1 MASNGN
7 FVQQEQYKN
16 VGQAAYADADPNTA
30 DRSLSKEQ
38 VGWFFVE
45 QYYTT
50 LSQQPEKLHLFY
62 NKISQFVYGLEAEVT
77 NVAVGRQQIQERIK
91 ALEFLD
97 CKVRVSNVD
106 TQGSFDN
113 IVIQVIGET
122 SSKGDESKKFVQTF
136 VLAQQ
141 PSGYFVLNDILRYI
155 SEDEE
160 DNSTAPADT
169 PVESQEPAPTV
180 AEPECAEGNGTEEPK
195 LDAEA
200 VDEKLNEAAVSQN
213 EPLNGNLVAEHP
225 KIAEADPEP
234 AAEVPSQVTAEETA
248 ASPEKSEKASPS
260 PAAQPKQ
267 EEAVAVA
274 APPASAPIPSS
285 SDSSA
290 PIPSSAPT
298 PATTS
303 TPAPAPAPAPAA
315 PPKPMTWAGR
325 AAAAA
330 TGPRPV
336 VPLPKAA
343 NTPAPAVAT
352 GAGAPVA
359 PSTAPPA
366 ASAAANPVLSPAS
379 AKAVPVARPAAPAA
393 HIPETAT
400 KESTGWKT
408 AGVDSK
414 RQTRSQSISTH
425 AAGKEGTLAYVKFVN
440 EKVRDADL
448 RNALSAC
455 GELAYFDI
463 NRQKNC
469 AFVEFK
475 TVEGYQAAVA
485 ANPHPVNGAE
495 VVVEPRRPKTTGH
508 GATNYHTHR
517 GNGSGGRGRG
527 GSDGSRIGQGSQRG
541 NYSGQSRGRGG
552 AVRGRG
558 GAQATN
564 A

>member
-1 MASNGN
+1 MTSNGN

-16 VGQAAYADADPNTA
+16 VGQAAHADADPNTA
-30 DRSLSKEQ
+30 NRSLSKEE

-50 LSQQPEKLHLFY
+50 LSRQPEKLHLFY
-62 NKISQFVYGLEAEVT
+62 NKVSQFVYGREAEVT

-106 TQGSFDN
+106 TQASFDN

-122 SSKGDESKKFVQTF
+122 SNKGDESKKFVQTF

-160 DNSTAPADT
+160 DNSTAPVDT
-169 PVESQEPAPTV
+169 PVESQEPVPTV
-180 AEPECAEGNGTEEPK
+180 AEPDCVEENGTEESK

-225 KIAEADPEP
+225 KIAEAKPEP

-248 ASPEKSEKASPS
+248 ASPEKTETASPP
-260 PAAQPKQ
+260 PAY
-267 EEAVAVA
+267 VAVA
-274 APPASAPIPSS
+274 PAP
-285 SDSSA
+285 A
-290 PIPSSAPT
+290 PIPSSAPSPT

-303 TPAPAPAPAPAA
+303 TPAAASAPAAPAAPAA

-325 AAAAA
+325 AAAAS
-330 TGPRPV
+330 GPRPV

-343 NTPAPAVAT
+343 NTPAPTVAT
-352 GAGAPVA
+352 GAGVPAA

-366 ASAAANPVLSPAS
+366 ASAAANSTTSPAS
-379 AKAVPVARPAAPAA
+379 ARSVPAARPAAPAA
-393 HIPETAT
+393 HLPETAA

-541 NYSGQSRGRGG
+541 NYTGQNRGRGG

-558 GAQATN
+558 GAQVTN